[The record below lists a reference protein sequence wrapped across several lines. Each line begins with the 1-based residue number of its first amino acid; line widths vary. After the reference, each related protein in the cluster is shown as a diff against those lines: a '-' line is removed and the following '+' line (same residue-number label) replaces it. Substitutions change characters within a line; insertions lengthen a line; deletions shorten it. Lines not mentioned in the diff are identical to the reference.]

1 MKGEEETHKSSAR
14 RPLIYAILGG
24 SMLIALGLAFGI
36 GFGLRRHKP
45 MMAPE
50 KAQPEERK
58 SKTGSFRFAS
68 VVSDTKQCSEVGTI
82 VLAKGGSA
90 VDAAIATALCSCVL
104 NAQSCGLG
112 GGFFMTV
119 YNRASGTSYV
129 LDARERAPLA
139 ANSTMYVGR
148 EKGASLNGGLAI
160 AVPGE
165 LMGYWEA
172 HQRFGKLPWKNLFE
186 PTIKI
191 CREGIKVTEATAFGI
206 NRSVDLLRSGSF
218 TMYFNAASGA
228 AKGVG
233 DTVMYPKLADTL
245 ETISTEGASAFYN
258 GSLTDAIVS
267 EIQENGGIITKEDL
281 NEYTVSWRTPLT
293 FTLRDGTTIHSMP
306 APGSGAVYAYIL
318 NVLDGYDL
326 TTESVSSDDNSILTY
341 HRIVEAFK
349 FAYAK
354 RTELG
359 DEDFEDVAEL
369 MRNMTSREFGD
380 ATRARID
387 DAATHNA
394 TYYGATFSNQPDQ
407 GTSHISVVDAT
418 GNAVAITSTINYYF
432 GSKVLGRTTGIMY
445 NNEMDDF
452 STPGTVNVYGVPAS
466 PANFIK
472 PGKRPLSSMCPTVV
486 VDNSS
491 DVILVLGGSG
501 GTRITTAASLITLNT
516 LKFGLSPGEAL
527 DRKRLHHQL
536 LPPTLGVEDDFPL
549 AVVNGLIA
557 KGHSITGYGF
567 TSVVNI
573 VRVKDNV
580 RHGACDVRKGG
591 SAVCPK
597 YPLPLFAYLIDEP
610 LPTGNGLYVT
620 YTLDKQ
626 FLVLQPH
633 KWFWVRW
640 GYGRIA
646 VGKGNILGWDIIFD
660 EEDMTG
666 NVSILNV
673 GQTSYNNK
681 PYRIRLGA
689 QERGRFKPEVGLVK
703 WKDGLIIQKKVH
715 LIQCSVACFQHIDCG
730 MFSHNKGQGICEL
743 FNRTSSTFTVTSQN
757 GWKSWKLL
765 YC

>member
-1 MKGEEETHKSSAR
+1 MGGEEEKYRSSAR
-14 RPLIYAILGG
+14 RHLIYAILGG

-36 GFGLRRHKP
+36 GFGLRREKP
-45 MMAPE
+45 TMTTSTPTPATPG
-50 KAQPEERK
+50 ERK
-58 SKTGSFRFAS
+58 SKTASFRFAS
-68 VVSDTKQCSEVGTI
+68 VASDTKQCSEVGTNI
-82 VLAKGGSA
+82 LAKGGSA

-119 YNRASGTSYV
+119 YNRTSGTSYV

-148 EKGASLNGGLAI
+148 ERAASLNGGLAI

-172 HQRFGKLPWKNLFE
+172 HQRFGKLRWKNLFE

-191 CREGIKVTEATAFGI
+191 CREGLNVTEATAFGI
-206 NRSVDLLRSGSF
+206 NRSIDLLRSGSF
-218 TMYFNAASGA
+218 TMYFSANGGVV
-228 AKGVG
+228 GVG
-233 DTVMYPKLADTL
+233 DTVTYPKLADTL
-245 ETISTEGASAFYN
+245 ETISTEGALAFYN

-281 NEYTVSWRTPLT
+281 NTYTVSWRTPLT
-293 FTLRDGTTIHSMP
+293 FTLRDGTTVHSMP

-318 NVLDGYDL
+318 NILDGYNL
-326 TTESVSSDDNSILTY
+326 TTESVSNDDNRILTY
-341 HRIVEAFK
+341 HRIAEAFK

-359 DEDFEDVAEL
+359 DEDFENVAEL

-387 DAATHNA
+387 DAATHDA
-394 TYYGATFSNQPDQ
+394 TYYGATFSSQPDQ
-407 GTSHISVVDAT
+407 GTSHISVVDAE

-472 PGKRPLSSMCPTVV
+472 PRKRPLSSMCPSVV
-486 VDNSS
+486 VDNSG
-491 DVILVLGGSG
+491 DVVLVLGGSG

-516 LKFGLSPGEAL
+516 LKFGMSPGQAL
-527 DRKRLHHQL
+527 DYKRLHHQL
-536 LPPTLGVEDDFPL
+536 LPPTLSVEDEFPQ
-549 AVVNGLIA
+549 AVLNGLIA
-557 KGHSITGYGF
+557 KGHNVTGYGF

-591 SAVCPK
+591 
-597 YPLPLFAYLIDEP
+597 EP
-610 LPTGNGLYVT
+610 
-620 YTLDKQ
+620 
-626 FLVLQPH
+626 
-633 KWFWVRW
+633 
-640 GYGRIA
+640 
-646 VGKGNILGWDIIFD
+646 
-660 EEDMTG
+660 
-666 NVSILNV
+666 
-673 GQTSYNNK
+673 
-681 PYRIRLGA
+681 
-689 QERGRFKPEVGLVK
+689 
-703 WKDGLIIQKKVH
+703 DG
-715 LIQCSVACFQHIDCG
+715 F
-730 MFSHNKGQGICEL
+730 
-743 FNRTSSTFTVTSQN
+743 
-757 GWKSWKLL
+757 
-765 YC
+765 